1 MNRKYTAE
9 HIDFISGN
17 IVGRSYRDLTE
28 RFNARFGMELK
39 ISTMIS
45 LASRHGFR
53 NERDC
58 RFNTGWEPTQ
68 FKKGFTPWNKGK
80 KGINLGGKETQFKKG
95 QKGWNYKPVGTERIN
110 TDGYVDVKIADPGKW
125 KGKHKIIWEAANGP
139 VPPGHVLIFA
149 DGNKLNVTLE
159 NLLLITRRELA
170 IMNKK
175 GLIANKAELTK
186 AGVTV
191 AGIFLKITERKK
203 K

>member
-1 MNRKYTAE
+1 MNRKYTAD

-17 IVGRSYRDLTE
+17 IVGRRYRDLTE
-28 RFNARFGMELK
+28 MFNARFGMELK

-68 FKKGFTPWNKGK
+68 FKKGHVPANKGK
-80 KGINLGGKETQFKKG
+80 KGVGGWAPTQFKKG
-95 QKGWNYKPVGTERIN
+95 HKPANYKPVGTERVN
-110 TDGYVDVKIADPGKW
+110 TDGYVEIKIADPRTW

-170 IMNKK
+170 VMNKK

>member
-1 MNRKYTAE
+1 MNRKYTAD

-17 IVGRSYRDLTE
+17 IVGRRYRDLTE
-28 RFNARFGMELK
+28 MFNARFGMELK

-53 NERDC
+53 KERDC

-68 FKKGFTPWNKGK
+68 FKKGHVPANKGK
-80 KGINLGGKETQFKKG
+80 KGVGGWAPTQFKKG
-95 QKGWNYKPVGTERIN
+95 HKPANYKPVGTERVN
-110 TDGYVDVKIADPGKW
+110 TDGYVEIKIADPRTW

-149 DGNKLNVTLE
+149 DGNKLNVNLE

-170 IMNKK
+170 VMNKK

-186 AGVTV
+186 AGVMV

>member
-1 MNRKYTAE
+1 MNRKYTAD

-17 IVGRSYRDLTE
+17 IVGRRYRDLTE
-28 RFNARFGMELK
+28 MFNARFGMELK

-68 FKKGFTPWNKGK
+68 FKKGHVPANKGK
-80 KGINLGGKETQFKKG
+80 KGLGGWAPTQFKKG
-95 QKGWNYKPVGTERIN
+95 HKPANYKPVGTERVN
-110 TDGYVDVKIADPGKW
+110 TDGYVEIKIADPRTW

-170 IMNKK
+170 VMNKK

>member
-1 MNRKYTAE
+1 
-9 HIDFISGN
+9 
-17 IVGRSYRDLTE
+17 
-28 RFNARFGMELK
+28 ME
-39 ISTMIS
+39 I
-45 LASRHGFR
+45 
-53 NERDC
+53 
-58 RFNTGWEPTQ
+58 
-68 FKKGFTPWNKGK
+68 
-80 KGINLGGKETQFKKG
+80 
-95 QKGWNYKPVGTERIN
+95 
-110 TDGYVDVKIADPGKW
+110 KIADPRTW

-170 IMNKK
+170 VMNKK